1 MLIQMWYNF
10 NMYKNTNTHKFCP
23 KCEQMLL
30 REEFY
35 KDAARKDGIT
45 AYCKLCK
52 NTINKNWQDNNIGNY
67 RKSQLRQR
75 RKREYGVSDQDVAD
89 MLEKQSNSC
98 AICRTEIDWNCHVDH
113 CHKTG
118 VVRGLLCASCNK
130 GLGLFGDDTVRL
142 NNAIKYLES
151 Q

>member
-1 MLIQMWYNF
+1 MWYNF
-10 NMYKNTNTHKFCP
+10 IMYKNTNTHKFCP

-35 KDAARKDGIT
+35 KDAARKDGVT

-52 NTINKNWQDNNIGNY
+52 NKINKKWQDANIDSH

-75 RKREYGVSDQDVAD
+75 RKREYGISDQDMLD

-98 AICRTEIDWNCHVDH
+98 AICRKEISWNCHVDH

-118 VVRGLLCASCNK
+118 IVRGLLCASCNK
-130 GLGLFGDDTVRL
+130 GLGLFGDDTTKL
-142 NNAIKYLES
+142 KNAIKYLES